1 MIEIQPMLPEH
12 AIQVLAI
19 YEQGIASRNA
29 TFETET
35 PDWPHFDTK
44 FLPHT
49 RLIAKEDNDIL
60 GWGAIMPVSTRPC
73 YKGVA
78 EVSVYVQSGHQR
90 KGVGRELLLA
100 MIKES
105 EKNGIWSLLSVIH
118 EENRAS
124 IHLHEQCGF
133 RYIGYREKIAQLDGT
148 WRTTVMMEKRSKVVG
163 V

>member
-1 MIEIQPMLPEH
+1 MIEIYPMLPEH
-12 AIQVLAI
+12 AAQVLAI

-35 PDWPHFDTK
+35 PDWPHFDAK
-44 FLPHT
+44 FLPHS
-49 RLIAKEDNDIL
+49 RLVAKEDNTIL
-60 GWGAIMPVSTRPC
+60 GWGAITPASTRPC

-78 EVSVYVQSGHQR
+78 EVSVYVQTGHQR
-90 KGVGRELLLA
+90 KGVGRELLLS

-148 WRTTVMMEKRSKVVG
+148 WRTTVMMEKRSKVIG

>member
-1 MIEIQPMLPEH
+1 MIEILPMLPEH
-12 AIQVLAI
+12 APQVLAI

-35 PDWPHFDTK
+35 PDWPHFDAK

-49 RLIAKEDNDIL
+49 RLVAKEGKEVL
-60 GWGAIMPVSTRPC
+60 GWGAIFLSSTRAC
-73 YKGVA
+73 YSGVA
-78 EVSVYVQSGHQR
+78 EVSVYVQTGHQR